1 MAYFEKD
8 PSQFIDAIYGPSE
21 LFMYGVD
28 KLITRFHLA
37 HTTYETSIMGFAKKD
52 TPFVLEDSQFVWIDR
67 RMCLDELGHI
77 PVEVFIDAC
86 LLAGS
91 GLLCTFPPFENPT
104 LYNKGY
110 SFRDVV
116 NLILSCGRN
125 VTSVCA
131 QYQDDAR
138 IKELDYP
145 DRYRKAATAIKH
157 HIVIT
162 KDGSVETL
170 DAEHSPSDVHD
181 CVGQRLPEELIMYLS
196 RGMLRPRVLN
206 WLTSGTILITAP
218 SDGGTSHEY
227 QTLVKTQLD
236 PWRRQALSLLAD
248 NVHRYYQRK
257 EVTTKVWFDLEYEGK
272 FNLKDL
278 LPSAKN
284 ALRTWHV
291 KEDLIR
297 GRLLELK
304 VGVHIIYRR
313 ILLANSITGFLD
325 RNFTWIIILCT
336 P

>member
-1 MAYFEKD
+1 MQLAYFEKD

-28 KLITRFHLA
+28 KLITSVHLA
-37 HTTYETSIMGFAKKD
+37 HTAYETTIMGFAKKD
-52 TPFVLEDSQFVWIDR
+52 TPFVLEDSHFVWIDR
-67 RMCLDELGHI
+67 RTCLEELGHI

-91 GLLCTFPPFENPT
+91 GLLCTFPPLENPT
-104 LYNKGY
+104 LYSKGY

-138 IKELDYP
+138 IKELDYL
-145 DRYRKAATAIKH
+145 DRYRKAVIAIKH

-162 KDGSVETL
+162 RDGNVETL
-170 DAEHSPSDVHD
+170 DAEHAPSDVHD
-181 CVGQRLPEELIMYLS
+181 CVGQRLPEELVMYLS
-196 RGMLRPRVLN
+196 RGMLRPRVLT

-218 SDGGTSHEY
+218 SDGGTSNEY

-278 LPSAKN
+278 LPSPKN
-284 ALRTWHV
+284 ILRTWHV

-297 GRLLELK
+297 ERLLKLK
-304 VGVHIIYRR
+304 VGVVCYSR
-313 ILLANSITGFLD
+313 SDPVG
-325 RNFTWIIILCT
+325 
-336 P
+336 